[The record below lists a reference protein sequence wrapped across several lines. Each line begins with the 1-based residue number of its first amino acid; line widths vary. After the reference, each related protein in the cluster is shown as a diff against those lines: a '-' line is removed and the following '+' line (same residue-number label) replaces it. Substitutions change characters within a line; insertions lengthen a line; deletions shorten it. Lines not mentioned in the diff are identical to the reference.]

1 MNNILFNNLPLLVL
15 NQVVSLLYL
24 STTFLYGAH
33 FFKDIQFA
41 KTYKQPLLAM
51 TVLTHVVYLGLL
63 TSLEGYKISYS
74 TVNLMTM
81 VALTLTITYL
91 FIEFTTKSDKTGFFV
106 IAFAAGA
113 QLISSI
119 LTAQLPNTGVGTFN
133 GIGMGVHLIAS
144 IFGFSA
150 IAIAGLYSILYLLLF
165 RQIEQNRFELLFQRL
180 PNLEVLEKLKM
191 HAVSFGFLFLSITLF
206 AGVMEQQAS
215 GQVISLLEPK
225 LFTLIVI
232 WLLYGT
238 SIFIKPIIGWD
249 IKHMA
254 YLFIILF
261 VFITLLIVLM
271 TFFSPTFHKLTL

>member
-33 FFKDIQFA
+33 FFKDSEFA
-41 KTYKQPLLAM
+41 KTYKQPLLAL

-113 QLISSI
+113 PHGHSRRRSTPSQVSRRQGSRRRWGW
-119 LTAQLPNTGVGTFN
+119 P
-133 GIGMGVHLIAS
+133 
-144 IFGFSA
+144 
-150 IAIAGLYSILYLLLF
+150 AG
-165 RQIEQNRFELLFQRL
+165 
-180 PNLEVLEKLKM
+180 
-191 HAVSFGFLFLSITLF
+191 
-206 AGVMEQQAS
+206 
-215 GQVISLLEPK
+215 
-225 LFTLIVI
+225 
-232 WLLYGT
+232 
-238 SIFIKPIIGWD
+238 
-249 IKHMA
+249 
-254 YLFIILF
+254 
-261 VFITLLIVLM
+261 
-271 TFFSPTFHKLTL
+271 